1 MSTNYIKLL
10 NNLETLKLCTIRDN
24 LSQYIDLINEGT
36 KTTVDALYE
45 LTEKEVDFKEKKS
58 DKRHVYIQQAFL
70 TQR

>member
-45 LTEKEVDFKEKKS
+45 LTEKRWISKRKERS
-58 DKRHVYIQQAFL
+58 THVYIQQAFL

>member
-1 MSTNYIKLL
+1 MNMSTNYIKLL

-45 LTEKEVDFKEKKS
+45 LMEKEVDFKEK
-58 DKRHVYIQQAFL
+58 
-70 TQR
+70 

>member
-1 MSTNYIKLL
+1 MNMSTNYIKLL

-45 LTEKEVDFKEKKS
+45 LTEKEVDVE
-58 DKRHVYIQQAFL
+58 
-70 TQR
+70 